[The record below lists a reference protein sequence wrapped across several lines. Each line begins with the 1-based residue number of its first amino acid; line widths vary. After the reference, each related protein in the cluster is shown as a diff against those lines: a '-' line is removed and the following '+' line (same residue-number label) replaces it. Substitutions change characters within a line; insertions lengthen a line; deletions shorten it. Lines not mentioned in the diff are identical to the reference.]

1 MKRLADGIVKA
12 GHEVQLV
19 TTNEWPE
26 DEWPFG
32 SIKRL
37 GGTTVIGF
45 ADELEQ
51 VRPQLQ
57 CDVLFS
63 LERVWSCDVYR
74 AGDGVH
80 RAWLS
85 RRRKFEIPLK
95 QFVRGASRKHRD
107 LLQLEE
113 SLFEKRKAGRVIAAS
128 QMVVNEIT
136 DLYRYPADKIDV
148 VRNGVPLDKFRFD
161 PGLREKSRAELKLKQ
176 DQIALLFAGSGW
188 ERKGLLFAIEAMALC
203 KNRKMRLLVA
213 GRGEARPY
221 KTTRLRFWREDPVQ
235 FLGEVADLV
244 PVYAAADI
252 FILPTIYDPF
262 SNACL
267 EALASGLPVITTR
280 SNGFSEI
287 IEDGVHGSIV
297 DNPANL
303 VGLRDAIRFWS
314 DQSRRDAARS
324 ANIERASQFDISK
337 NVAQTL
343 EILTRV
349 ACSASCRRQAYDGL
363 HPRFAVAA
371 GCRRSLIARLLPSQR
386 GIRVRENLKDLI
398 EPRDF
403 EDRAHGFL
411 QSGQHEFASVA
422 FHLLHRLN
430 QGREPRAVDVAHLG
444 KIDHQPLGFLV
455 DHIVERRRD
464 RRGYV
469 QIDFALER
477 HNVGTALTW
486 RGI

>member
-1 MKRLADGIVKA
+1 MTKKLRIAFVRRGYARSGGAEAYLKRLADGVVKA
-12 GHEVQLV
+12 GHEVQLLA
-19 TTNEWPE
+19 TNEWPE
-26 DEWPFG
+26 EQWPFG

-37 GGTTVIGF
+37 GATTVIGF

-80 RAWLS
+80 RAWLA

-95 QFVRGASRKHRD
+95 QFVRGTSRKHRD

-113 SLFEKRKAGRVIAAS
+113 SLFEKRKAEWVIATS

-136 DLYRYPADKIDV
+136 DFYHYSPDNIDV
-148 VRNGVPLDKFRFD
+148 VRNGIPLDKFRFD
-161 PGLREKSRAELKLKQ
+161 PGLRERSRAELKLKQ

-203 KNRKMRLLVA
+203 KNPKMRLLVA
-213 GRGEARPY
+213 GRGEAGRY
-221 KTTRLRFWREDPVQ
+221 KTTRLRFWRENPVQ
-235 FLGEVADLV
+235 FLGEVLDLM

-287 IEDGVHGSIV
+287 LQDRVHGSIV
-297 DNPANL
+297 ENSSNL
-303 VGLRDAIRFWS
+303 LGLRDAIRYWL
-314 DQSRRDAARS
+314 DPSRRDAARL
-324 ANIERASQFDISK
+324 ANIERASKFDISK
-337 NVAQTL
+337 NVLQTL
-343 EILTRV
+343 EVLTRV
-349 ACSASCRRQAYDGL
+349 A
-363 HPRFAVAA
+363 
-371 GCRRSLIARLLPSQR
+371 
-386 GIRVRENLKDLI
+386 
-398 EPRDF
+398 
-403 EDRAHGFL
+403 
-411 QSGQHEFASVA
+411 
-422 FHLLHRLN
+422 
-430 QGREPRAVDVAHLG
+430 QG
-444 KIDHQPLGFLV
+444 
-455 DHIVERRRD
+455 
-464 RRGYV
+464 
-469 QIDFALER
+469 
-477 HNVGTALTW
+477 
-486 RGI
+486 

>member
-1 MKRLADGIVKA
+1 MAVKQKLRIVFVRRGYSRSGGAEAYLKRLADGTVKA

-26 DEWPFG
+26 DQWPFG

-37 GGTTVIGF
+37 GATSVIGF

-51 VRPQLQ
+51 IRPQLH
-57 CDVLFS
+57 CDVLLS

-80 RAWLS
+80 RAWLA
-85 RRRKFEIPLK
+85 RRRKFEVPLK

-113 SLFEKRKAGRVIAAS
+113 SLFEKRKAGRVIVAS
-128 QMVVNEIT
+128 RMVVNEIT
-136 DLYRYPADKIDV
+136 DLYRYPADKINV
-148 VRNGVPLDKFRFD
+148 VRNGVPLDRFRFD
-161 PGLREKSRAELKLKQ
+161 PELRERSRAGLKLKQ

-213 GRGEARPY
+213 GRGDARQY
-221 KTTRLRFWREDPVQ
+221 QTMRLRFWRENPVE

-267 EALASGLPVITTR
+267 EALASGLPVITAR

-287 IEDGVHGSIV
+287 IKDGVHGSVIE
-297 DNPANL
+297 DAGNL
-303 VGLRDAIRFWS
+303 IALRDAIRFWS
-314 DQSRRDAARS
+314 DSSLRDAARS
-324 ANIERASQFDISK
+324 ANIERASQFDISN

-343 EILTRV
+343 EVLARV
-349 ACSASCRRQAYDGL
+349 
-363 HPRFAVAA
+363 
-371 GCRRSLIARLLPSQR
+371 
-386 GIRVRENLKDLI
+386 
-398 EPRDF
+398 
-403 EDRAHGFL
+403 
-411 QSGQHEFASVA
+411 
-422 FHLLHRLN
+422 
-430 QGREPRAVDVAHLG
+430 
-444 KIDHQPLGFLV
+444 
-455 DHIVERRRD
+455 
-464 RRGYV
+464 
-469 QIDFALER
+469 
-477 HNVGTALTW
+477 TA
-486 RGI
+486 